1 MSTLARIRQLP
12 VPEMAGEPEVDLAKL
27 GELYRRAREHDHEA
41 YVLRREGED
50 IIRAACSDETFD
62 RSLIVKRLASATK
75 LGRARI
81 YQILNGPTVVTQAV
95 KDSNGNGSNGATA
108 S

>member
-50 IIRAACSDETFD
+50 IIRAACSSGEN
-62 RSLIVKRLASATK
+62 RSDIVKTLASVTK

-95 KDSNGNGSNGATA
+95 EDSNGNGTGTEGH
-108 S
+108 